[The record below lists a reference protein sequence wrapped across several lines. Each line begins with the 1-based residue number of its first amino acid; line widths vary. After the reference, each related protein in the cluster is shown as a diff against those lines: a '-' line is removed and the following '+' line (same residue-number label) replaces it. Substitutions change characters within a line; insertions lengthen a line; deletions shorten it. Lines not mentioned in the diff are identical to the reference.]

1 LAKRVFDILFSS
13 LGLVLLFPVFIGIS
27 ALIVIDTKG
36 PIFFRQERV
45 GRHLCNFKIHKFRTM
60 IVNASDFGPSIT
72 IDLDPRVTRVGKIL
86 RKYKLDELPQL
97 IDVLL
102 GDMSLVGPRPEV
114 PKYVDAY
121 SDADKKIIFS
131 VKPGITDKA
140 SIEFRN
146 ENELIA
152 NSSDVES
159 VYLEKILPIKLVYY
173 RDYVETHSLWLDIK
187 IILKTV
193 WLIFPFNSNK

>member
-1 LAKRVFDILFSS
+1 MAKRVFDILFSS

-97 IDVLL
+97 IDVFL
-102 GDMSLVGPRPEV
+102 GYMSLVGPRPEV
-114 PKYVDAY
+114 PKYVDTY
-121 SDADKKIIFS
+121 SDADKTTIF
-131 VKPGITDKA
+131 
-140 SIEFRN
+140 
-146 ENELIA
+146 
-152 NSSDVES
+152 
-159 VYLEKILPIKLVYY
+159 
-173 RDYVETHSLWLDIK
+173 
-187 IILKTV
+187 
-193 WLIFPFNSNK
+193 